1 MELKPTFQEAREW
14 VEQLSS
20 GNYQVAAVMARDM
33 ERQMRGR
40 AMPAVMV
47 GGGDVQA
54 VMVDGGDVQA
64 ATPNDHE
71 MHATTPNDHEM
82 HATTPTE
89 DETTQETNG
98 TLEQEAGS

>member
-54 VMVDGGDVQA
+54 MVLNGGDVQA

>member
-40 AMPAVMV
+40 TMPAVMV
-47 GGGDVQA
+47 DGGDVQA
-54 VMVDGGDVQA
+54 MVLNGGDVQA

>member
-1 MELKPTFQEAREW
+1 M
-14 VEQLSS
+14 EQLSS